1 MSEVV
6 CTNDL
11 GFVASVQRSAN
22 IPLFELLCASGGRVL
37 YSSAPT
43 VRVGDGRCAGGAP
56 SRPVLYDVR
65 QPGHPYGCPTRSGT
79 GRKTPADRPGYPSCM
94 SVLNRRPNRD

>member
-43 VRVGDGRCAGGAP
+43 VRVGDGRCAGA
-56 SRPVLYDVR
+56 RHRDL
-65 QPGHPYGCPTRSGT
+65 
-79 GRKTPADRPGYPSCM
+79 SCM
-94 SVLNRRPNRD
+94 TFGNQDTPTAAPPDRAPAGRPQPTVLVIRPACRY

>member
-43 VRVGDGRCAGGAP
+43 VRVGDGRCAGGA
-56 SRPVLYDVR
+56 
-65 QPGHPYGCPTRSGT
+65 
-79 GRKTPADRPGYPSCM
+79 
-94 SVLNRRPNRD
+94 